1 MSEYDLISITK
12 ECVINDVPLVTKF
25 MAHLFIISNQV
36 VSFRVWEGVKVNMVV
51 EYMLVCKMFG
61 LGVLGVFLFPLLVRF
76 LVRDVV

>member
-1 MSEYDLISITK
+1 M
-12 ECVINDVPLVTKF
+12 
-25 MAHLFIISNQV
+25 
-36 VSFRVWEGVKVNMVV
+36 SFRVWEGVKVNMEV